1 MSFLYRTLLYSV
13 SLYQTFRPLNIR
25 FRFPDNEFNEFR
37 KCYYLLENYICVV
50 FYASIPLDFFFFSD
64 LDDRVT
70 KGDHVKLQ
78 LSSKDKMFAK
88 IRAQHF
94 TNIFTSLSS
103 YAKQLKM
110 QQAKAANMSI
120 NEMKSFVQKE
130 LKEMQNQSKAVAL
143 HIGKSNLI
151 SCATSIVS

>member
-1 MSFLYRTLLYSV
+1 
-13 SLYQTFRPLNIR
+13 
-25 FRFPDNEFNEFR
+25 
-37 KCYYLLENYICVV
+37 
-50 FYASIPLDFFFFSD
+50 
-64 LDDRVT
+64 
-70 KGDHVKLQ
+70 
-78 LSSKDKMFAK
+78 MFAK

-143 HIGKSNLI
+143 HIGKGPFIKDVIYFLRFLTPPSPFVI
-151 SCATSIVS
+151 TFTK